1 MNIVWLSWKDRG
13 HPLAGGAE
21 KVSGEIMDRL
31 AADGHSVRL
40 ITAQYGQ
47 TASHEQFAPNFEIY
61 RAGNRYTVYP
71 KARQLFKQVGDDWAD
86 VVIDEMNT
94 IPFGAGFYAKKST
107 NILLSYQLAR
117 EVWFH
122 QMVFP
127 LSLVGYLLEP
137 LMLRVLARG
146 NYRRI
151 ATESNSSKVDMERY
165 GLKNIQT
172 FRVGIPT
179 TPLAELPSKDAPTIV
194 LSLGALRP
202 MKRTLDAV
210 KAFEVAHAK
219 DPRLQLMIAG
229 DTSSAYAHKVIDY
242 VHNSPHNQSITVL
255 GRVSNEEREE
265 LMQKAAVILVTSI
278 KEGWGLIVTEA
289 NSQGAPAI
297 VYDVDG
303 LRDSVVADKTGIV
316 VPNNDYAA
324 MGNAIN
330 TLLASPARYTDYR
343 HQAWEMSKEYN
354 FDNSYRDFMNIVNE
368 ANDYDKK

>member
-31 AADGHSVRL
+31 AADGHSMRL

-47 TASHEQFAPNFEIY
+47 TALHEQFAPNFEIY

-94 IPFGAGFYAKKST
+94 IPFGTGFYAKKST
-107 NILLSYQLAR
+107 NILFVHQLAR
-117 EVWFH
+117 VVWFY
-122 QMVFP
+122 QMPFP
-127 LSLVGYLLEP
+127 VSLIGYLLEP
-137 LMLRVLARG
+137 LMLRILAVG
-146 NYRRI
+146 KYTKM
-151 ATESNSSKVDMERY
+151 ATVSASTRKDMERY
-165 GLKNIQT
+165 GLKSIRT
-172 FRVGIPT
+172 LRVGIPT
-179 TPLAELPSKDAPTIV
+179 PPLAELPAKDAPTIV

-210 KAFEVAHAK
+210 KAFEVAHSSN
-219 DPRLQLMIAG
+219 PQLQLIVAG
-229 DTSSAYAHKVIDY
+229 DTSSSYAQKVIAY
-242 VHNSPHNQSITVL
+242 VHASPHSNSITVL
-255 GRVSNEEREE
+255 GRVSNEEREK
-265 LMQKAAVILVTSI
+265 LMQEAAVILVTSI

-289 NSQGAPAI
+289 NSQGTPAI

-343 HQAWEMSKEYN
+343 QQAWEMSKGYN